1 MASTDI
7 DVIINKLEEIQ
18 KVFGGAAEIQLEEM
32 NRDEFT
38 TIKYNVAETIN
49 LVAKKQEERD
59 ALFNKEG
66 RGVPVIRLAT
76 EIQDYFM
83 ELELQLGQMKDALR
97 RQKKKDKKIPA
108 EQMEVREKQMQ
119 KYKDLVAQLK
129 AREDGETVEIDK
141 KGVTLTDLK
150 ANLLG
155 PKQLNREAVRREL
168 NDIESEALQRFKKN
182 DEEID
187 IMLDRANDGLD
198 ALKRKAEM
206 MGETLDKHEKDL
218 QELDRQV
225 DKAAEGVKTANA
237 RLKQVLLTYR
247 RPSKFCLDVC
257 LILSLLGLVAV
268 IIKLA
273 TSKSS

>member
-1 MASTDI
+1 
-7 DVIINKLEEIQ
+7 
-18 KVFGGAAEIQLEEM
+18 
-32 NRDEFT
+32 
-38 TIKYNVAETIN
+38 
-49 LVAKKQEERD
+49 
-59 ALFNKEG
+59 
-66 RGVPVIRLAT
+66 
-76 EIQDYFM
+76 
-83 ELELQLGQMKDALR
+83 
-97 RQKKKDKKIPA
+97 
-108 EQMEVREKQMQ
+108 MEVREKQMQ
-119 KYKDLVAQLK
+119 KYRDLVAQLK
-129 AREDGETVEIDK
+129 AREDGETVELDK

-187 IMLDRANDGLD
+187 GMLDRANDGLD